1 MLGGNMEMGMTNNIT
16 RKPTV
21 FVSSTCYDLNSV
33 RKEIKDFFEQQL
45 GYETILSEYMEFPI
59 SPERDTFENCVDNVD
74 TKADIFILIVGTRYG
89 YVVEDKNKSITN
101 IEYLHAKAK
110 GIPIYIFIHKS
121 IIETL
126 PKWENEPNTD
136 FSGIVDNTSL
146 FEFVQQIRSEDN
158 KWTFEFECV
167 ENIVESLRVQIA
179 NLLSD
184 SLVLR
189 MHKYEN
195 GISKKVMSY
204 FGEVFEMAVEK
215 PRLWE
220 FRLFAAVLKENMK
233 RTEDLQL
240 DLKYGISFDKVY
252 IVKDLKESMEW
263 ILAKVFELKNYI
275 SMIEPLINDALTM
288 ALGVPG
294 ESGNEEYI
302 IYVAEKVV
310 EVYKSLLKWSLEFK
324 TVVVPEECSELVKK
338 VSIISIP
345 MVEKIGKDI
354 NDYNQQLQEQII
366 LPTTE
371 KREFKFIFDICPP
384 DMAEVY
390 QDIEQF
396 SRKLGVYF
404 DMV

>member
-1 MLGGNMEMGMTNNIT
+1 MLGGNMEMGITDNIT

-33 RKEIKDFFEQQL
+33 RKEIKEFFEQQL

-59 SPERDTFENCVDNVD
+59 SPERDTFKNCVDNVD

-89 YVVEDKNKSITN
+89 YVMEDKKKSITN

-110 GIPIYIFIHKS
+110 GIPVYIFIQKS

-126 PKWENEPNTD
+126 PKWESEPNTD
-136 FSGIVDNTSL
+136 FSEIVDNTSL
-146 FEFVQQIRSEDN
+146 FEFVQHIRSEDN

-167 ENIVESLRVQIA
+167 ENIIECLRVQIA

-189 MHKYEN
+189 RHKYKN
-195 GISKKVMSY
+195 GIPKKVMSY
-204 FGEVFEMAVEK
+204 FGEVFEIAVEK

-220 FRLFAAVLKENMK
+220 FRLFAAALKDNMK
-233 RTEDLQL
+233 QTEDLQL
-240 DLKYGISFDKVY
+240 DLKYGISFEKVY
-252 IVKDLKESMEW
+252 VVKDLKESVEW
-263 ILAKVFELKNYI
+263 ILVKIFELKNYI
-275 SMIEPLINDALTM
+275 SMIEPLINDALTI

-294 ESGNEEYI
+294 KSGNEEYI

-310 EVYKSLLKWSLEFK
+310 EVYKFLLNWSLEFK
-324 TVVVPEECSELVKK
+324 TVVVPEECSELTKK
-338 VSIISIP
+338 VSEINIP
-345 MVEKIGKDI
+345 MAEKISKDI
-354 NDYNQQLQEQII
+354 NDYYEQLQEQIN

-371 KREFKFIFDICPP
+371 KREYKFVFDICPP
-384 DMAEVY
+384 DLTEVY
-390 QDIEQF
+390 QDIEKF
-396 SRKLGVYF
+396 SRELGIYLPE
-404 DMV
+404 

>member
-1 MLGGNMEMGMTNNIT
+1 MEMGMTNNIT

-89 YVVEDKNKSITN
+89 HVMEDKKKSITN

-240 DLKYGISFDKVY
+240 DLKYGISFEKVY
-252 IVKDLKESMEW
+252 IVKDLKESVEW

-294 ESGNEEYI
+294 ESGMEQAGLERSMAKKGCSPDNSACEGLFGRLKNEMFYNRD
-302 IYVAEKVV
+302 
-310 EVYKSLLKWSLEFK
+310 W
-324 TVVVPEECSELVKK
+324 TG
-338 VSIISIP
+338 VSIQESI
-345 MVEKIGKDI
+345 DI
-354 NDYNQQLQEQII
+354 LNEYLIWYN
-366 LPTTE
+366 E
-371 KREFKFIFDICPP
+371 KRIKI
-384 DMAEVY
+384 
-390 QDIEQF
+390 
-396 SRKLGVYF
+396 SLGNMIPREYRQSLGLAA
-404 DMV
+404 

>member
-1 MLGGNMEMGMTNNIT
+1 MGMTNNIT

-89 YVVEDKNKSITN
+89 HVMEDKKKSITN

-240 DLKYGISFDKVY
+240 DLKYGISFEKVY
-252 IVKDLKESMEW
+252 IVKDLKESVEW
-263 ILAKVFELKNYI
+263 ILAKVFELMNYI
-275 SMIEPLINDALTM
+275 SMIEPLINDAWLERSM
-288 ALGVPG
+288 AKKGCSPDNSACEGLFGRLK
-294 ESGNEEYI
+294 NEMFYNRD
-302 IYVAEKVV
+302 
-310 EVYKSLLKWSLEFK
+310 W
-324 TVVVPEECSELVKK
+324 TG
-338 VSIISIP
+338 VSIQESI
-345 MVEKIGKDI
+345 DI
-354 NDYNQQLQEQII
+354 LNEYLIWYN
-366 LPTTE
+366 E
-371 KREFKFIFDICPP
+371 KRIKI
-384 DMAEVY
+384 
-390 QDIEQF
+390 
-396 SRKLGVYF
+396 SLGNMIPREYRQSLGLAA
-404 DMV
+404 

>member
-89 YVVEDKNKSITN
+89 HVMEDKKKSITN

-240 DLKYGISFDKVY
+240 DLKYGISFEKVY
-252 IVKDLKESMEW
+252 IVKDLKESVEW

-294 ESGNEEYI
+294 ESGMEQAGLERSMAKKGCSPDNSACEGLFGRLKNEMFYNRD
-302 IYVAEKVV
+302 
-310 EVYKSLLKWSLEFK
+310 W
-324 TVVVPEECSELVKK
+324 TG
-338 VSIISIP
+338 VSIQESI
-345 MVEKIGKDI
+345 DI
-354 NDYNQQLQEQII
+354 LNEYLIWYN
-366 LPTTE
+366 E
-371 KREFKFIFDICPP
+371 KRIKI
-384 DMAEVY
+384 
-390 QDIEQF
+390 
-396 SRKLGVYF
+396 SLGNMIPREYRQSLGLAA
-404 DMV
+404 

>member
-59 SPERDTFENCVDNVD
+59 SPERDTFENCVD
-74 TKADIFILIVGTRYG
+74 
-89 YVVEDKNKSITN
+89 
-101 IEYLHAKAK
+101 
-110 GIPIYIFIHKS
+110 IHKS

-167 ENIVESLRVQIA
+167 ENIVESLRVQIV

-204 FGEVFEMAVEK
+204 FGEGFEV
-215 PRLWE
+215 W
-220 FRLFAAVLKENMK
+220 N
-233 RTEDLQL
+233 
-240 DLKYGISFDKVY
+240 
-252 IVKDLKESMEW
+252 
-263 ILAKVFELKNYI
+263 
-275 SMIEPLINDALTM
+275 
-288 ALGVPG
+288 
-294 ESGNEEYI
+294 I
-302 IYVAEKVV
+302 I
-310 EVYKSLLKWSLEFK
+310 
-324 TVVVPEECSELVKK
+324 
-338 VSIISIP
+338 
-345 MVEKIGKDI
+345 
-354 NDYNQQLQEQII
+354 
-366 LPTTE
+366 
-371 KREFKFIFDICPP
+371 
-384 DMAEVY
+384 
-390 QDIEQF
+390 
-396 SRKLGVYF
+396 
-404 DMV
+404 